1 MKLVSQRVIYSIMF
15 YVLVVILIFIAKPSL
30 MFDRQQQFKNFG
42 IGGSEKTLFSFG
54 VLVSIVALVSF
65 YLFAVIDLMFGSQV

>member
-1 MKLVSQRVIYSIMF
+1 MF

>member
-1 MKLVSQRVIYSIMF
+1 
-15 YVLVVILIFIAKPSL
+15 

-54 VLVSIVALVSF
+54 VLISIVALISF
-65 YLFAVIDLMFGSQV
+65 YLFAVIDLVFGSKL

>member
-1 MKLVSQRVIYSIMF
+1 MIYSIMF